1 MKKLYEIVLALTLV
15 LTYLRATVRAIEAP
29 ELSNPSNCS
38 CNGINE
44 PRSEPVAFIHCSKH
58 NKSYINSKYVR
69 PVDTSIR
76 PVYIKDGFSLTI
88 DENGLVTASSN
99 DSINEPKEDMQV
111 YRYPPVTSEQLKAF
125 YKENPYKFNGF
136 PKDKNLY

>member
-1 MKKLYEIVLALTLV
+1 MKKLYETVLALTLV

-44 PRSEPVAFIHCSKH
+44 PRSEPVAFVYCSKH
-58 NKSYINSKYVR
+58 NKTFINNKYVSK
-69 PVDTSIR
+69 VDI
-76 PVYIKDGFSLTI
+76 SL
-88 DENGLVTASSN
+88 SPS
-99 DSINEPKEDMQV
+99 KEDMQV
-111 YRYPPVTSEQLKAF
+111 YRYPPVTSEQLKAY

>member
-1 MKKLYEIVLALTLV
+1 MKKLYETVLALTLV

-29 ELSNPSNCS
+29 EPSNPSNCS

-44 PRSEPVAFIHCSKH
+44 PRSEPVAFIYCSKH

-69 PVDTSIR
+69 QVD
-76 PVYIKDGFSLTI
+76 
-88 DENGLVTASSN
+88 
-99 DSINEPKEDMQV
+99 INKPKEDMQV
-111 YRYPPVTSEQLKAF
+111 YRYPPVTREQLKAF